1 MDVSKISH
9 ERFLE
14 AKKKVT
20 RKYKD
25 AKTSMNS
32 HGQYY
37 ISTKGNKD
45 ICNLAI
51 GNALERYEFGQT
63 YECDTDYELYS
74 FNSSMDKVPMVPHSD
89 TVKEAWLKA
98 EVAIKSVH
106 VIERNS
112 SKFSNEKAMKQA
124 INDFE

>member
-1 MDVSKISH
+1 MDISKISH

-25 AKTSMNS
+25 AKTMIDPQ
-32 HGQYY
+32 GQYY
-37 ISTKGNKD
+37 ILSRGRD

-51 GNALERYEFGQT
+51 GNTMDSYEFNQT
-63 YECDTDYELYS
+63 YECDTDWEMNK
-74 FNSSMDKVPMVPHSD
+74 FNSVMDNVPQIPHSNSI
-89 TVKEAWLKA
+89 KEAWLKA

-106 VIERNS
+106 VVERNS
-112 SKFSNEKAMKQA
+112 NKFSNEKAMKQA
-124 INDFE
+124 IRDFE